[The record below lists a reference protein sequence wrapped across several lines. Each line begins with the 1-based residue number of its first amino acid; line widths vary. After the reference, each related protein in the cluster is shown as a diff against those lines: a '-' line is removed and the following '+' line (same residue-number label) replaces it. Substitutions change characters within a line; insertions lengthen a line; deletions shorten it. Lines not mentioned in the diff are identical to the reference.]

1 MDRIRGLS
9 GVKIDLSVALA
20 SDGDGSSARLPPDV
34 ESALYR
40 LVQEA
45 LSNVIKHAG
54 ATRVEVRVVER
65 DRSVSVTVRDDGR
78 GFDPDLDHRGFGLLG
93 MRERVF
99 LMKGTIDIDSARGRG
114 TTVRGAAAGRAETGA
129 EGRRA
134 SRWRRPAGR
143 CLTAPRSRS
152 GTPTAAPAGGEAAG

>member
-1 MDRIRGLS
+1 MRGLS

-93 MRERVF
+93 MRAGLSDEGDDRHR
-99 LMKGTIDIDSARGRG
+99 LGTRARDDRSRCCPP
-114 TTVRGAAAGRAETGA
+114 VAPKPARRAAAPTAG
-129 EGRRA
+129 
-134 SRWRRPAGR
+134 AGR
-143 CLTAPRSRS
+143 Q
-152 GTPTAAPAGGEAAG
+152 AGA